1 MNLKHPFAI
10 SARLL
15 PAVCVGD
22 ATISIEY
29 AGESGGRTLY
39 RHTIDF
45 RGSKRPAVIEDV
57 RSGVGR
63 ASLRDGMS
71 ALLSFLYASA
81 TQSDMAGEFTPRV
94 ERWAK
99 QNSDEISICQLEIDE
114 TPDCCVE

>member
-1 MNLKHPFAI
+1 MNLKHPFLI

-29 AGESGGRTLY
+29 A
-39 RHTIDF
+39 
-45 RGSKRPAVIEDV
+45 GSKRPAVIEDV

-71 ALLSFLYASA
+71 ALLSFLYAAA
-81 TQSDMAGEFTPRV
+81 TQSDMKGEFPPRV
-94 ERWAK
+94 EEWAK
-99 QNSDEISICQLEIDE
+99 QHSEEISMCQLEIDE